1 MIKFLTI
8 VSDMNGSAN
17 YYNPSELYARDKNE
31 VYKLLL
37 ENVPSDNIVGIY
49 TVDEYQK
56 LISSPNFKN
65 IQAAN
70 FDDSDLDGNQF
81 FNKMISLAS
90 SVASQNTQSE
100 SIDNQPVVKNEP
112 IIQPVKEEQPTQM
125 PTKKDNVLQSLPPKF
140 FMDNGI
146 QFKLENNKLYK
157 KIWQTVPITEYM
169 NDAGEKCFPEFR
181 IINKET
187 EKIIKNEKY
196 AIQQLVWSP
205 IENQ

>member
-17 YYNPSELYARDKNE
+17 YYNPSELYAHDKNE

-169 NDAGEKCFPEFR
+169 NDVGEKCFPEFR

>member
-1 MIKFLTI
+1 
-8 VSDMNGSAN
+8 
-17 YYNPSELYARDKNE
+17 
-31 VYKLLL
+31 LL

-56 LISSPNFKN
+56 LMSSPNFKN
-65 IQAAN
+65 IHAAN

>member
-17 YYNPSELYARDKNE
+17 FYNPSELYARDKNE

-70 FDDSDLDGNQF
+70 SDDSDLDGTQF
-81 FNKMISLAS
+81 FNKMVSIAN

-100 SIDNQPVVKNEP
+100 SIDNQTVVKNEP
-112 IIQPVKEEQPTQM
+112 ILQPVKKEQPTQI
-125 PTKKDNVLQSLPPKF
+125 PTKKDNVSQSLPTKF

-157 KIWQTVPITEYM
+157 KIWKTVPITEYM

-196 AIQQLVWSP
+196 AIQQLVWAP